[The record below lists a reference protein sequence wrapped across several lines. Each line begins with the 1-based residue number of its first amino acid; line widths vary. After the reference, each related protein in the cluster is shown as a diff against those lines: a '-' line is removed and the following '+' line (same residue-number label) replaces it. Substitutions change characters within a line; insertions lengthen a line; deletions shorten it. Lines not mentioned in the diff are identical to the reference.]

1 MNRIK
6 ELRKGKK
13 LTQDAFCKI
22 IGISQGALSG
32 WENERYEPDLKS
44 VQKIADY
51 FDVTTDYLIGG
62 ELDKPHRKG
71 VRIPVLGYVAGGIP
85 IDAIEDVLDWE
96 EIDEDMARYGD
107 YFALKIKGDSM
118 EPRIFDGDIVIVRQ
132 QDDVNSGDTA
142 VVYVNGDE
150 ATCKKI
156 KKTPEGIYLISTNP
170 DYDPFFYSN
179 EQIAELP
186 VAICGK
192 VVEIRGSL

>member
-1 MNRIK
+1 MKRLR
-6 ELRKGKK
+6 ELREKRGLTLEQVAQDLGLKNQYVSNYELGKRRP
-13 LTQDAFCKI
+13 D
-22 IGISQGALSG
+22 
-32 WENERYEPDLKS
+32 YEILKS
-44 VQKIADY
+44 FAEY
-51 FDVTTDYLIGG
+51 YDVTTDYLI
-62 ELDKPHRKG
+62 EHTSDKPHRKG